1 MAPKQ
6 TVCLEVIFND
16 DTSNNR
22 EKRGGAASKLELL

>member
-22 EKRGGAASKLELL
+22 EKGGAASKLELL